1 MEEYYVERVVVQD
14 SKTILADLTDRTN
27 VYNLHELQTNY
38 FTFSEP
44 DLNAP
49 YNFW

>member
-1 MEEYYVERVVVQD
+1 MERVVVQD

-38 FTFSEP
+38 CTFQ
-44 DLNAP
+44 NRT
-49 YNFW
+49 